1 MYIGIVNKESN
12 MRTLTKFTSA
22 VFIALASFSYTAQAS
37 LIIELDTIFDEDANN
52 LKDSPFGSPSWLT
65 ATFES
70 LDANTVRLTMDG
82 MLQDPDEFVGG
93 WYFNFN
99 PAFNASDLAF
109 SQVSASGAAF
119 ATSID
124 QGENLYRADGERFYD
139 ILFNMDIAPPA
150 DRFNGTDQLVYDIQR
165 SDGMGGFLALSE
177 LDFDFFGVN
186 GNEKGGPFTS
196 AAHIQGLAV
205 GEGSTWIGGNGET
218 PCTENCGGGPNI
230 VVPESSV
237 LLLLGSALLALSLR
251 KKTS

>member
-1 MYIGIVNKESN
+1 
-12 MRTLTKFTSA
+12 MRTLKKFTSA

-37 LIIELDTIFDEDANN
+37 LIIELDTIFDEDAIN
-52 LKDSPFGSPSWLT
+52 LKDSPAGSPSWLT

-70 LDANTVRLTMDG
+70 LNANTVRLTMDG
-82 MLQDPDEFVGG
+82 MLQDPNEFVGG

-99 PAFNASDLAF
+99 PAYNASDLAF

-124 QGENLYRADGERFYD
+124 QGENLYQADGERFYD

-205 GEGSTWIGGNGET
+205 GEGSTWIGGDGEIVCTDPNG
-218 PCTENCGGGPNI
+218 CDGGGPPTEI
-230 VVPESSV
+230 PEPSV
-237 LLLLGSALLALSLR
+237 LFLLGSALLALSLR
-251 KKTS
+251 KKTG